1 MLIILKYNISHAKVI
16 TATSKVNCGEPKIQA
31 LWLNYAAGYY
41 PYGKTLRE
49 WNVGSEDFGY
59 QSSQK
64 DKEKGTY
71 YTLYRA
77 LDAEIARWH
86 QYDPKATP
94 FESPYTSMANNPV
107 MYNDV
112 LGDCP
117 TCPKDAQE
125 GDTYYWG
132 GAMFTY
138 SDGQWATN
146 LTAFTINGNENEIS
160 WTSEA
165 EQWDYYSDYTHYQT
179 DYSEFSGMSQS
190 EAKAFWEEHY
200 SEIFFKEWFA
210 GVKRE
215 RDREVVSKMAWF
227 IQAIETESFVIGPV
241 TGLNSIKSLSIN
253 KRFNYTPRGINSKN
267 TSTSLVTKYPTNPS
281 ISGTTKIKF
290 LMPGK
295 IIDRYGSLKG
305 YWFSEPSVS
314 YGARSIPPGLSPYT
328 KFRVLKPFEVRLSIS
343 SPGMFHG
350 QSGFGLQYKSLVNAR
365 TLIKKGIISPI
376 K

>member
-94 FESPYTSMANNPV
+94 FESPYSSMANNPV

-253 KRFNYTPRGINSKN
+253 KRFNYTPRGTNY
-267 TSTSLVTKYPTNPS
+267 YPPNDGFYKGQYIDEVLQP
-281 ISGTTKIKF
+281 GTQ
-290 LMPGK
+290 L
-295 IIDRYGSLKG
+295 DRYGSDFG
-305 YWFSEPSVS
+305 RF
-314 YGARSIPPGLSPYT
+314 LSPKGT
-328 KFRVLKPFEVRLSIS
+328 PFNKRGLPNSARKSQLSVFLVKKPLLVR
-343 SPGMFHG
+343 
-350 QSGFGLQYKSLVNAR
+350 SGRAAPAFGKFGLGIQYKTYKNVKSLLKEDYLERV
-365 TLIKKGIISPI
+365 K
-376 K
+376 